1 MTSRLIEL
9 ENTKGITKETLNRM
23 KKSLRETWSAESYK
37 LGSHNC
43 NHFTVEFISIFTE
56 CPKEII
62 EEVDELNHSYGLEK
76 TKQIGNIF
84 KNCLTVLF
92 ILIL

>member
-9 ENTKGITKETLNRM
+9 ENTKGITKETLNKM

-62 EEVDELNHSYGLEK
+62 EEVEELNHSYGLEK
-76 TKQIGNIF
+76 TKQIGNIL